1 MEAYMR
7 AEEAAAIL
15 GVNPQSL
22 RSQARDDPKK
32 LGFNVVVI
40 GNKVIIPRKPFYEF
54 MGIEYETE

>member
-22 RSQARDDPKK
+22 RAQARDDPKK

-54 MGIEYETE
+54 MGIEYEAE

>member
-15 GVNPQSL
+15 GVNPQNL
-22 RSQARDDPKK
+22 RTQARDDPKK
-32 LGFNVVVI
+32 LGFNVVIV

-54 MGIEYETE
+54 MGIEYEAE

>member
-54 MGIEYETE
+54 MGIEYEAE